1 MPPQDQCPFCQ
12 LIANPSQLKVVGE
25 TDNFY
30 AWLDINPRAKG
41 YTMIVPKE
49 HKDSIEDFSASEYSE
64 ALSLTRKVV
73 EKAKK
78 GLDADGVSVTMNIGE
93 AAGQMVPHAYIQV
106 FPRFEDEESSGT
118 PTGAIFQP
126 HEEAKKNLDEIHD
139 KMASVESSF
148 GETTK
153 EAHPDSQKFKEDSKA
168 SKAEKSEVKN
178 KEKESGGKEAIDK
191 IAEQVEGDSPLS
203 LGGLS
208 SGSAGGSS
216 SSKSKS
222 SKKSSRS
229 GGSQTSR
236 KSSDASSSS
245 ADQEDGEDEVRLD
258 EDFEGKSFE
267 WN

>member
-1 MPPQDQCPFCQ
+1 MPPQKQCPFCQ
-12 LIANPSQLKVVGE
+12 LIANPGQLKVVGE

-106 FPRFEDEESSGT
+106 FPRFQDEESSGT

-153 EAHPDSQKFKEDSKA
+153 EAHPDSQKFKDSSEA
-168 SKAEKSEVKN
+168 SGGKDGEESKGEKS
-178 KEKESGGKEAIDK
+178 GDKEAIDK

-203 LGGLS
+203 LGDLS
-208 SGSAGGSS
+208 SGSSGSTK
-216 SSKSKS
+216 SSKSKR

-229 GGSQTSR
+229 EGSR
-236 KSSDASSSS
+236 KSSEASSSS
-245 ADQEDGEDEVRLD
+245 ANQEDEEDEVRLD
-258 EDFEGKSFE
+258 EDFEGKSFD
-267 WN
+267 WH